1 MLPHPD
7 TITSP
12 LAKAL
17 LRRKLELNLSV
28 LEFAKVLG
36 VSHVGL
42 RPLLH
47 GGPLLTSKMA
57 KQLAQSLGWTL
68 EELGEM
74 VMYEPEP
81 KERKRRD
88 AA

>member
-7 TITSP
+7 TATSP

-17 LRRKLELNLSV
+17 LQRKAELGLSI
-28 LEFAKVLG
+28 LDFAEHLG
-36 VSHVGL
+36 VSHVAL
-42 RPLLH
+42 APLLH
-47 GGPLLTSKMA
+47 GGPLLTA
-57 KQLAQSLGWTL
+57 KTAKRLAAVFHWTL
-68 EELGEM
+68 AELGEM